1 MKERKNEVEIF
12 SGAKREKSD
21 KLGADII
28 PKSELQDAALHN
40 SSVPWIGISF
50 SRMKPECW
58 LVPALGPGLTSAQ
71 TGF

>member
-1 MKERKNEVEIF
+1 MKERKKERKKEIEIF

-40 SSVPWIGISF
+40 SSVPWIGIS
-50 SRMKPECW
+50 
-58 LVPALGPGLTSAQ
+58 LGRNEA
-71 TGF
+71 